1 MNDKAK
7 QTREGVEMNEM
18 NIFKKKNQL
27 YMKWLKRLGRGS
39 LTWLIISILIMFNL
53 PTGSCLPAEKKR
65 MF

>member
-18 NIFKKKNQL
+18 NIFKKKSTL
-27 YMKWLKRLGRGS
+27 YEIVEGRGS
-39 LTWLIISILIMFNL
+39 LTWLIIPILIMFNL

>member
-27 YMKWLKRLGRGS
+27 YMK
-39 LTWLIISILIMFNL
+39 
-53 PTGSCLPAEKKR
+53 
-65 MF
+65 

>member
-18 NIFKKKNQL
+18 NIFKKKINFI
-27 YMKWLKRLGRGS
+27 RLGRGS
-39 LTWLIISILIMFNL
+39 LTWLIIPILIMFNL
-53 PTGSCLPAEKKR
+53 LTRSCLPAEKKR

>member
-18 NIFKKKNQL
+18 NIFKKKINFI
-27 YMKWLKRLGRGS
+27 RLGRGS
-39 LTWLIISILIMFNL
+39 LTWLIIPILIMFNL

>member
-39 LTWLIISILIMFNL
+39 LTWLIIPILIMFN